1 MNKRLLTAAALAT
14 LFTSAT
20 AQAADH
26 LRIAVAA
33 NLLPVM
39 QTIANDYEKQTG
51 AKVELAGG
59 SSGAF
64 FEQIQRG
71 APFDLFY
78 SADAIRPDKLAD
90 AGKGTESRTYA
101 CGQLALWQT
110 SGKPDIHNLPF
121 KRVVLANPDTAPYG
135 AAALQALDRSGVL
148 ETVKPRLAY
157 GQDIGQTYNFVKT
170 GNSPAGFVALSQVKA
185 GNVPPAQYTI
195 VDATLYDPLTQKRVI
210 LAKGEQLDAAKRFV
224 AFFDNQ
230 KETLHQAGYSLP
242 GETGC
247 AAQ

>member
-1 MNKRLLTAAALAT
+1 MRKRLLTVAALAT
-14 LFTSAT
+14 LFMGVS

-39 QTIANDYEKQTG
+39 QTIAADYKKETG
-51 AKVELAGG
+51 ANVELAGG

-71 APFDLFY
+71 APFDVFY

-90 AGKGTESRTYA
+90 AGKGTENRTYA

-110 SGKPDIHNLPF
+110 SGKPDIHNLPL
-121 KRVVLANPDTAPYG
+121 KRVVLANPETAPYG

-148 ETVKPRLAY
+148 EIIKPRMAY

-185 GNVPPAQYTI
+185 GNVPEAQYAI
-195 VDATLYDPLTQKRVI
+195 VDATLHDPLTQKRII
-210 LAKGEQLDAAKRFV
+210 LAKGDQLDAAKRFI

-230 KETLHQAGYSLP
+230 KNTLHQAGYSLP
-242 GETGC
+242 GEPGC

>member
-1 MNKRLLTAAALAT
+1 MKIRLCTAAALIT
-14 LFTSAT
+14 LLAGAG

-39 QTIANDYEKQTG
+39 QDITTYYEKQTG
-51 AKVELAGG
+51 AKVELAGA

-78 SADAIRPDKLAD
+78 SADAIRPDKLAS
-90 AGKGTESRTYA
+90 AGKGIESRTYA

-110 SGKPDIHNLPF
+110 NGKPDLHNLPLN
-121 KRVVLANPDTAPYG
+121 RVVMASPDTAPYG

-148 ETVKPRLAY
+148 NVVKPRLAY
-157 GQDIGQTYNFVKT
+157 GQDIGQTYNFIKT
-170 GNSPAGFVALSQVKA
+170 GNAQAGFVALSQVKA
-185 GNVPPAQYTI
+185 GQVPEAQYAV
-195 VDATLYDPLTQKRVI
+195 VDSTLYDPLVQKRVI
-210 LAKGEQLDAAKRFV
+210 LAKGEQLEAAKRFA
-224 AFFDNQ
+224 AFFDTQ
-230 KETLHQAGYSLP
+230 KDTLHKAGYSLP
-242 GETGC
+242 GESGC